1 VPLMVRVQVRLCVF
15 ARRRSIPAL
24 CRFSKMKA
32 VSMPEIPD
40 GKPSSKIILPR
51 WKAIAFG
58 LFAWLVAIPL
68 AHCALPWAISLLT
81 PRYGWT
87 EGSPGIWNLFGL
99 IAVAF
104 AIVCLIWI
112 LILGFAET
120 PEKVELE
127 WNSSFLLMRG
137 PYAFTRNPM
146 YVAELGLWLGWAIF
160 YGSVTVF
167 IGFAVLCAVIN
178 FFLPREER
186 ALEERFGEVYRQYK
200 RTVPRWLGKVRR

>member
-1 VPLMVRVQVRLCVF
+1 MSL
-15 ARRRSIPAL
+15 
-24 CRFSKMKA
+24 
-32 VSMPEIPD
+32 PEIPD
-40 GKPSSKIILPR
+40 NKPSDKVGIPR
-51 WKAIAFG
+51 WLAFIFG

-68 AHCALPWAISLLT
+68 AHGVLPWAISLLS

-99 IAVAF
+99 IFIVMAV
-104 AIVCLIWI
+104 ICLIWI
-112 LILGFAET
+112 LVLGFAQT
-120 PEKVELE
+120 PERVKLE

-160 YGSVTVF
+160 YGSIVVF
-167 IGFAVLCAVIN
+167 IGFAILCVAIN
-178 FFLPREER
+178 FVVLPREER

-200 RTVPRWLGKVRR
+200 RTVPRWLGKTRC